1 MRTALHN
8 LPDSLKHW
16 LDAASITALLGN
28 LISILPVGSVIL
40 TFVWMAI
47 RVYET
52 DTVQKLLNRK
62 GPKP

>member
-1 MRTALHN
+1 MKTALHH

-16 LDAASITALLGN
+16 LDAFSLTAMLGS
-28 LISILPVGSVIL
+28 LISVLPSVSAVL
-40 TFVWMAI
+40 TVLWMAI